1 MNFLP
6 HSPMDPSFILQ
17 SLPHTAVLHGSQG
30 NFSIALGS
38 GISDYSSLQFSKVS
52 SAAHGLLKSKMVKL
66 QDCNSILDLCCSHC
80 VKEED
85 TPGRVT
91 HGLQRIRA
99 WEWPSTTQY
108 LPQMAGA
115 ALQNQSS
122 FPSLLLHKGQ
132 GQRLHKHMNFL
143 GFFCGHESFWKAD
156 EKLRAPSLKKK
167 MSMYIK
173 YCIQLHQ
180 VYLLHPESHAGTT
193 PPPLGYQEP
202 CSKQSPHSSALGPP
216 WHFKRVFNWGL
227 EMSHPIYPSFQSNTS
242 TECHVSHPRG

>member
-1 MNFLP
+1 MWRCHVLWQEYKK
-6 HSPMDPSFILQ
+6 HSETRIGFV
-17 SLPHTAVLHGSQG
+17 H
-30 NFSIALGS
+30 
-38 GISDYSSLQFSKVS
+38 
-52 SAAHGLLKSKMVKL
+52 LKS
-66 QDCNSILDLCCSHC
+66 
-80 VKEED
+80 
-85 TPGRVT
+85 TPKRGI
-91 HGLQRIRA
+91 GG
-99 WEWPSTTQY
+99 STCPGH
-108 LPQMAGA
+108 L
-115 ALQNQSS
+115 SS

-156 EKLRAPSLKKK
+156 EKLIAPSLKKK